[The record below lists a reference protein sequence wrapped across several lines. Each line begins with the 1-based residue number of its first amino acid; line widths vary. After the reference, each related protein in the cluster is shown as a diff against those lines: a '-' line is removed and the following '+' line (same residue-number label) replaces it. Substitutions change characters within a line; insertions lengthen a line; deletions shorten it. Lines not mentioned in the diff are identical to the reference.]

1 MELSMKVRKFKMNK
15 LYIYRFSTGGGNPEE
30 QDFYVTVT
38 YEPQYENGVC
48 TAVRVTCTGSINL
61 GGVYDQNGNN
71 VSENWS
77 DAFPTNPVY
86 AIYLQN
92 MSETLTFHSR
102 WNQEYTTTIEVTQ
115 IGSSEGGDDP
125 TPTPEPENPNP
136 EYELFNEL
144 LYGRNETLPLSDVVI
159 DGKHIAEIWYN
170 GKMVWG
176 YREVDPTTKPF
187 NFTIDEVQYTATPG
201 MTWSQWKAS
210 SYGESTEYIISGNY
224 VENWRGNRVYRMSS
238 GTVWAMSTD
247 EIIRNGEYYCNM

>member
-1 MELSMKVRKFKMNK
+1 MKR
-15 LYIYRFSTGGGNPEE
+15 LYINRFASSGGDEGFSVTVSYEPHYETSGACTS
-30 QDFYVTVT
+30 VTVT
-38 YEPQYENGVC
+38 LSGGTFGGITDLQGNDISSEWVNPEYGFPAGTLSKTYYQNTTEEVICENRWHE
-48 TAVRVTCTGSINL
+48 TANA
-61 GGVYDQNGNN
+61 Y
-71 VSENWS
+71 
-77 DAFPTNPVY
+77 
-86 AIYLQN
+86 
-92 MSETLTFHSR
+92 
-102 WNQEYTTTIEVTQ
+102 IEVTQ
-115 IGSSEGGDDP
+115 IGGGSD
-125 TPTPEPENPNP
+125 PEPENPNP

-144 LYGRNETLPLSDVVI
+144 LYGWNETLPLSDVVI

-201 MTWSQWKAS
+201 MTWAQWKAS

-238 GTVWAMSTD
+238 GTVWAMSSD

>member
-1 MELSMKVRKFKMNK
+1 MKK
-15 LYIYRFSTGGGNPEE
+15 LYINRFAIGVGDE
-30 QDFYVTVT
+30 DFYVTIT
-38 YEPQYENGVC
+38 YEPQYENGIC
-48 TAVRVTCTGSINL
+48 TAVRVTCTGNINL

-71 VSENWS
+71 VSEDWS
-77 DAFPTNPVY
+77 DSFPTNPVY
-86 AIYLQN
+86 AVYLRN

-144 LYGRNETLPLSDVVI
+144 LYGGRNETLPLSDVVI
-159 DGKHIAEIWYN
+159 DEKHIAEIWYN

-187 NFTIDEVQYTATPG
+187 NFTIDEVQYTAMPG
-201 MTWSQWKAS
+201 MTWAQWKAS
-210 SYGESTEYIISGNY
+210 LYGQSTEYDIYNNY
-224 VENWRGNRVYRMSS
+224 VENWRGNRVYRMNP
-238 GTVWAMSTD
+238 TLEWAMGTS
-247 EIIRNGEYYCNM
+247 EIARNGQYYCNM

>member
-1 MELSMKVRKFKMNK
+1 MKK
-15 LYIYRFSTGGGNPEE
+15 LYINRFATSAPEE
-30 QDFYVTVT
+30 EDFYVTVT

-71 VSENWS
+71 VSEDWS

-125 TPTPEPENPNP
+125 TPEPENPNP
-136 EYELFNEL
+136 EYELYNGLIYEYSSKF
-144 LYGRNETLPLSDVVI
+144 PLEDVVI

-201 MTWSQWKAS
+201 MTWAQWKAS

-224 VENWRGNRVYRMSS
+224 VENWRGNRVYHMSS